1 MRYKVEGHAGLVKDV
16 KTGAVLNTNTTEL
29 DGARKR
35 KLNKRKQEEEKELLK
50 QDLANLQS
58 EMAELKTL
66 LKQMVEKDGVSN

>member
-1 MRYKVEGHAGLVKDV
+1 MRYKVEGHASLVKDV